1 MADEVE
7 SPLASLMRESY
18 GVTRFDGTLR
28 VTPNDT
34 PYTLLR
40 KTAKYIYKNQ
50 DWTAESIADSLNQVA
65 KTRVSA
71 YASEFNSHGDNTSP
85 ELKQDLLSN
94 PENHLQGV
102 APVPLY
108 GQQDGYTKYVANLD
122 NGTSLTFNLDNE
134 NKSTR
139 RQGQV
144 YTKSTMIYGDP
155 KEFFFDGNM
164 DLTLGYGRLLKGI
177 EQRYNDL
184 PADTKQLLLKQDL
197 NAYTTLLTKV
207 GSRST
212 KYGKSL
218 NYIANDIIRGKGAVA
233 LLTAGKSLLKKTAN
247 SYKYNIKYQVSRTSP
262 EAKKFFAAHPEAA
275 ELLAQMAID
284 QTKNPD
290 YKALMKDN
298 YVVYGTKIYELENIA
313 SHYVFAKTTNDYLQ
327 DTFDMV
333 QQVKYDAKVNGHSR
347 ATAWEEKK
355 NINEATQQA
364 MDTTKLNDHF
374 KHVEIDNDVSID
386 LFHRFEGE
394 MGRLA
399 TALPKSKVAK
409 DQPTLRLR
417 KLGNYKASGMYV
429 PKFDTI
435 IVDFRTMDQVGKTPA
450 EARNSLTKGDP
461 GINSFVHEYG
471 HYLDYQL
478 DGRKTPLSMD
488 PKFAEIRSQYQQ
500 GLRQIIDQTGVKVDY
515 SYLTTPTEIFA
526 RGFEKW
532 VDHQGIK
539 TNLAHNQEVLSSVR
553 YEPFNGFEDKLYQ
566 YFDQVPGL
574 KEFKEKYHGQD
585 FSKENEPQRLA
596 QNVSND
602 PKQLSLATQEAAKP
616 KEPAPSKPKEEPK
629 PSAPVQKAKQL
640 VPYGDETSGDRVK
653 VVNAAVTDKKSLD
666 DYANLQLGFRTGTID
681 NLEKMVTDTAFSFH
695 EVTPNRVIGAELRD
709 QGATK
714 QSIKLVSEDALQ
726 RNGFPIDK
734 FADKLQKAQGYVPD
748 KNGKFK
754 PGYLYNYDDVQR
766 AVNTSKDPNVANAT
780 VESRALQDACRQTH
794 PLEYQAMNDQA
805 TIAIT
810 NKLKAIDASGK
821 PNLHD
826 KIAYSIAQAATYR
839 GQASGRFEFHFNDAE
854 RAALRKLPLPAKE
867 NLYLKASREG
877 RQIASSIQRQYKRQ
891 LEQGIKTPARVT
903 KRWQGASQAVV
914 KSKQRGSRTPKPK
927 PAQPQFVAKSRGQAR

>member
-1 MADEVE
+1 MATEVE

-102 APVPLY
+102 APGPLY
-108 GQQDGYTKYVANLD
+108 GQQDGYTRYVANLD

-184 PADTKQLLLKQDL
+184 PADIKQLLRKQDL
-197 NAYTTLLTKV
+197 NAYATLLTKS
-207 GSRST
+207 GGRST

-218 NYIANDIIRGKGAVA
+218 DYIINDIVRGKGAVA
-233 LLTAGKSLLKKTAN
+233 LLTSGKSLIKETDN
-247 SYKYNIKYQVSRTSP
+247 SDKYSIKYQIPRTSP

-275 ELLAQMAID
+275 ELLAQISID

-298 YVVYGTKIYELENIA
+298 YVVYGTKFDELKNVA

-333 QQVKYDAKVNGHSR
+333 QQVKYDAKINDHSR

-435 IVDFRTMDQVGKTPA
+435 IVDFRTMDQVGKILA
-450 EARNSLTKGDP
+450 EARKSMTKGDP
-461 GINSFVHEYG
+461 GINSFIHEYG

-478 DGRKTPLSMD
+478 DGRKTSLSMD

-500 GLRQIIDQTGVKVDY
+500 GLRQIIDQTGVKIDY

-574 KEFKEKYHGQD
+574 KEFKEKYHDQD
-585 FSKENEPQRLA
+585 FSKGNEPQ
-596 QNVSND
+596 
-602 PKQLSLATQEAAKP
+602 QLSLAAQETAKSKKPAKP
-616 KEPAPSKPKEEPK
+616 KEELT

-640 VPYGDETSGDRVK
+640 VPYGDETSGGRVRVINATVSDR
-653 VVNAAVTDKKSLD
+653 KSLD
-666 DYANLQLGFRTGTID
+666 DYAKLQLGFRTGTID
-681 NLEKMVTDTAFSFH
+681 NLEQMITDTAFSIH

-714 QSIKLVSEDALQ
+714 QSINLVSEDALQ

-748 KNGKFK
+748 NNGKFK
-754 PGYLYNYDDVQR
+754 PGYLYNYGDVQR
-766 AVNTSKDPNVANAT
+766 AVNASKDPNLANAT
-780 VESRALQDACRQTH
+780 AESHALQAAYRQTH
-794 PLEYQAMNDQA
+794 PLEYQAMNGQA

-810 NKLKAIDASGK
+810 NKLKVIDASDQ

-839 GQASGRFEFHFNDAE
+839 GKDSGQFKFHFNDAE
-854 RAALRKLPLPAKE
+854 RVALRKLPLSAKE

-891 LEQGIKTPARVT
+891 LEQGVNTPAHVT
-903 KRWQGASQAVV
+903 KRWQGVSQAVV
-914 KSKQRGSRTPKPK
+914 ESKQRGSQMPKPK
-927 PAQPQFVAKSRGQAR
+927 RAR